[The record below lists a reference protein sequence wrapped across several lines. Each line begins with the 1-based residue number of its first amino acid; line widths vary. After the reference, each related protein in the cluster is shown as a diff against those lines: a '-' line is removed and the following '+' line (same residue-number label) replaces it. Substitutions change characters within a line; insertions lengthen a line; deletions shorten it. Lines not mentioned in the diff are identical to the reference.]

1 MKNFAKFWDRIAP
14 SYSRRPVAD
23 EAAYQHKLEK
33 TREYLTP
40 EMSVFEFGCGTG
52 TTGIHHAPYV
62 KSVRAIDV
70 SKNMIDIARGKAAA
84 KNIGNVEFEVAGI
97 EESSLRDNEYD
108 VVMAHSI
115 LHLLTDVEPV
125 LAKIHR
131 TLKPGG
137 VFVSSTCVRVT
148 RSWQRSYARRF
159 RWSRRPDGCRTS
171 TRSRPSSWWLTSKAR
186 AFASITNGA
195 RARIPRCFSSRRRS
209 RQAARGLRT
218 R

>member
-1 MKNFAKFWDRIAP
+1 LKNFAKFWDRIAP
-14 SYSRRPVAD
+14 SYSKRPVAD

-115 LHLLTDVEPV
+115 LHLLTDIEPV
-125 LAKIHR
+125 LAKVHR
-131 TLKPGG
+131 TLKPDG
-137 VFVSSTCVRVT
+137 VFVSSTICVGDSIVGKVIGTVISSVSPTGWVPYINAFSTKRLMA
-148 RSWQRSYARRF
+148 YIEGAGF
-159 RWSRRPDGCRTS
+159 RIDHQWRPRKNS
-171 TRSRPSSWWLTSKAR
+171 ALFLVAKK
-186 AFASITNGA
+186 I
-195 RARIPRCFSSRRRS
+195 
-209 RQAARGLRT
+209 
-218 R
+218 

>member
-1 MKNFAKFWDRIAP
+1 MKDFAKFWDRIAP
-14 SYSRRPVAD
+14 GYSRRPVAD
-23 EAAYQHKLEK
+23 EASYQHKLEK

-115 LHLLTDVEPV
+115 LHLLTDIEPV

-131 TLKPGG
+131 TLKPDG
-137 VFVSSTCVRVT
+137 VFVSSTVCPGDSIVAKIICTVISLVSPTGWVPYINTFSTAQLVAYIER
-148 RSWQRSYARRF
+148 AGF
-159 RWSRRPDGCRTS
+159 RIDHQWRPRKNS
-171 TRSRPSSWWLTSKAR
+171 ALFLIAKK
-186 AFASITNGA
+186 I
-195 RARIPRCFSSRRRS
+195 
-209 RQAARGLRT
+209 
-218 R
+218 

>member
-14 SYSRRPVAD
+14 SYSQRPVAD

-115 LHLLTDVEPV
+115 LHLLTDIEPV

-137 VFVSSTCVRVT
+137 VFVSSTICIGDSIVGKIIGTAISSVSPT
-148 RSWQRSYARRF
+148 GWVPYISAFSTKGLMAYIEGAGF
-159 RWSRRPDGCRTS
+159 RIDHQWRPRKNS
-171 TRSRPSSWWLTSKAR
+171 ALFLVAKK
-186 AFASITNGA
+186 I
-195 RARIPRCFSSRRRS
+195 
-209 RQAARGLRT
+209 
-218 R
+218 

>member
-14 SYSRRPVAD
+14 SYSKRPVAD

-115 LHLLTDVEPV
+115 LHLLTDIEPV
-125 LAKIHR
+125 LAKVHR
-131 TLKPGG
+131 TLKPDG
-137 VFVSSTCVRVT
+137 VFVSSTICVGDSIVGKVIGTVISSVSPTGWVPYINAFSTKRLMA
-148 RSWQRSYARRF
+148 YIEGAGF
-159 RWSRRPDGCRTS
+159 RIDHQWRPRKNS
-171 TRSRPSSWWLTSKAR
+171 ALFLVAKK
-186 AFASITNGA
+186 I
-195 RARIPRCFSSRRRS
+195 
-209 RQAARGLRT
+209 
-218 R
+218 

>member
-1 MKNFAKFWDRIAP
+1 MAP
-14 SYSRRPVAD
+14 GYSRRPVAD
-23 EAAYQHKLEK
+23 EASYQHKLEK

-84 KNIGNVEFEVAGI
+84 KNIGNVQFEVAGI

-115 LHLLTDVEPV
+115 LHLLTDIEPV

-131 TLKPGG
+131 TLKPDG
-137 VFVSSTCVRVT
+137 VFVSSTVCPGDSIVAKDHMHGDFVGLADRLGAIHQHVLDRAVGRLHRTRGLSHRSPMAPAQEFRVVSHREEDLT
-148 RSWQRSYARRF
+148 E
-159 RWSRRPDGCRTS
+159 RPP
-171 TRSRPSSWWLTSKAR
+171 RPSAR
-186 AFASITNGA
+186 S
-195 RARIPRCFSSRRRS
+195 P
-209 RQAARGLRT
+209 
-218 R
+218 